1 MDIEDDYDDDED
13 DWEDDD
19 DDEDDH
25 NDEDD
30 KDDDDENDWE
40 DEEDDDDE
48 DKDDDDYERFRDY
61 YDDRYFKIYGRP
73 RVRRSHHGA
82 LSNINIAQHEQASST
97 PRPSVPSTNS
107 TCGVCWD
114 QVAVN
119 DFVQGKVMPGC
130 QHETNVCR
138 SCLAQSI
145 TAQLESKLWNQ
156 LTCPLCTVRIDGN
169 VVERFATSHTIS
181 R

>member
-1 MDIEDDYDDDED
+1 MGKEDDYD
-13 DWEDDD
+13 
-19 DDEDDH
+19 
-25 NDEDD
+25 DEDD
-30 KDDDDENDWE
+30 KDDDKETDWE

-48 DKDDDDYERFRDY
+48 DDKDDDDYQRLFRGD
-61 YDDRYFKIYGRP
+61 YDDRYLMISGRP

-82 LSNINIAQHEQASST
+82 LSNINIAQHDQASST
-97 PRPSVPSTNS
+97 PKPSVPSINP

-169 VVERFATSHTIS
+169 VIEKFATSQTIS

>member
-1 MDIEDDYDDDED
+1 MDIEDDYDVEDDKDGDGET
-13 DWEDDD
+13 DWEDEKDD
-19 DDEDDH
+19 D
-25 NDEDD
+25 DEDD
-30 KDDDDENDWE
+30 KDDDEETDRE
-40 DEEDDDDE
+40 DEENDDDE
-48 DKDDDDYERFRDY
+48 DDKEEDDDDYERFRDY

-73 RVRRSHHGA
+73 RVRR
-82 LSNINIAQHEQASST
+82 
-97 PRPSVPSTNS
+97 PRLSVPSTNS

-114 QVAVN
+114 RVAVN
-119 DFVQGKVMPGC
+119 DLVQGKVMPGC

-156 LTCPLCTVRIDGN
+156 LTCPLCTVRIDGT
-169 VVERFATSHTIS
+169 VVEKFATSDTIS